1 MKRTFHLLASA
12 LALSVVLALPA
23 ECGSESKPVIGINVD
38 PDEAASLYQIP
49 SRYVDAIRKSG
60 GIPVLLPPV
69 PAEDLVVTLAKV
81 DGVIM
86 IGGDDYPPSLY
97 NEKQHET
104 VELMPKERS
113 DYDVEL
119 ARAVLKTDRLPFLG
133 ICAGCQ
139 CLNIAS
145 GGSLIQD
152 IPSHKPDSKV
162 AHRGSQGAVR
172 HIVTLVPGSKL
183 AKIYGKTSF
192 EVPTAHHQ
200 CVGKV
205 GSQLKVAANT
215 EDGIVESVEN
225 PQRPFVVGVQWH
237 PERDFEGNQA
247 LFKEF
252 VKQCSEYKLARKDK
266 AVDAL

>member
-1 MKRTFHLLASA
+1 MNRTFQPLVIA
-12 LALSVVLALPA
+12 LSLSVVAALPA
-23 ECGSESKPVIGINVD
+23 KSGSESKPVIGINVD
-38 PDEAASLYQIP
+38 PDEATSLYQIP

-69 PAEDLVVTLAKV
+69 PPEDLAITLKKV
-81 DGVIM
+81 DGVVM

-119 ARAVLKTDRLPFLG
+119 ARAILKTDRLPFLG

-139 CLNIAS
+139 VLNIAS

-162 AHRGSQGAVR
+162 AHRGPEGAVR
-172 HIVTLVPGSKL
+172 HTVTLVPGSKL
-183 AKIYGKTSF
+183 SKIYGKSSF

-200 CVGKV
+200 CVGKL
-205 GSQLKVAANT
+205 GDNLKVAANT

-225 PQRPFVVGVQWH
+225 TERPFVVGVQWH
-237 PERDFEGNQA
+237 PERDFDNNEA

-252 VKQCSEYKLARKDK
+252 VKQCTEYKLARKET
-266 AVDAL
+266 VSVQ